1 MSTAIVFAMVDGVI
15 DISVRTSNPSLDI
28 NEFIKVAFGSG
39 GGKPG
44 SGRARIETPL
54 FQNLPDHLSD
64 DLFKIINEIVKH
76 KALQITGDKK

>member
-1 MSTAIVFAMVDGVI
+1 MVDGVV
-15 DISVRTSNPSLDI
+15 DISVRSSNLSLDV
-28 NEFIKVAFGSG
+28 NDFVRRAFGSG

-54 FQNLPDHLSD
+54 FQNLPDNLSTK
-64 DLFKIINEIVKH
+64 LFEIINEIVKH